1 MKESTALLIFLAC
14 GIVFMIWFAWMFIY
28 SDPIQEQLEYERKEE
43 QDYDKRVA
51 FLAMA
56 IEFGLDGRTN
66 GKTIQQLF
74 NELKLNDE
82 LYKKNK
88 KKITDLQTKYNKK
101 WDK

>member
-1 MKESTALLIFLAC
+1 MKESTALLIFILVGFGFIA
-14 GIVFMIWFAWMFIY
+14 WFAWIFVH

-74 NELKLNDE
+74 NELKLNED

-88 KKITDLQTKYNKK
+88 KKITELQTKYNKK